1 MVQQMTHKHLL
12 VTRYINDCGGYIS
25 SVSDLFMKPLG
36 EYVCLKL
43 ERVLESAESDEP
55 IPFILR
61 RLVSREYNVGPEGAV
76 IGTSSDCTVC
86 IPRDSGV
93 CARHVAIR
101 WVPGSTGGTSFQ
113 CLSVRRGSKLMRQD
127 CFDGHGHF
135 VLEDLTGGSGV
146 FCVTYNATSLQ
157 HSAIPE
163 DTEEQRVVKVSSP
176 AGDQSDQS
184 IKSQSG
190 GVTPLEVGGAQGEVE
205 GEGSALHLMHGVQFV
220 TGQLEWSITA
230 LPLEKMLTLKMFAA
244 ARKGD
249 LDELRSILD
258 SNKCTDVTVPGVFVT
273 PTDREGGGG
282 WEEVVGEWGRWEE
295 VGDGEYTFWYMSN
308 HFPSPHIPTH
318 CDTSTTLTPTP
329 HTGGCSL
336 VLCCYVQQQRQE
348 TILRW
353 SDCYQQ
359 RLSVPMLVVSDTKM
373 LSTLP
378 LHVATARWSSFSS

>member
-1 MVQQMTHKHLL
+1 MRARIQKLVDLL

-25 SVSDLFMKPLG
+25 SVSDLVMKPLG

-43 ERVLESAESDEP
+43 ERVLESADSDEP

-101 WVPGSTGGTSFQ
+101 WVPGSTGGTSFRS
-113 CLSVRRGSKLMRQD
+113 LSVRRGSKLMRQD

-184 IKSQSG
+184 ILYARGS
-190 GVTPLEVGGAQGEVE
+190 VCHGAAEVE
-205 GEGSALHLMHGVQFV
+205 HHGS
-220 TGQLEWSITA
+220 TI
-230 LPLEKMLTLKMFAA
+230 
-244 ARKGD
+244 
-249 LDELRSILD
+249 
-258 SNKCTDVTVPGVFVT
+258 
-273 PTDREGGGG
+273 
-282 WEEVVGEWGRWEE
+282 GRDANSKN
-295 VGDGEYTFWYMSN
+295 V
-308 HFPSPHIPTH
+308 
-318 CDTSTTLTPTP
+318 
-329 HTGGCSL
+329 CS
-336 VLCCYVQQQRQE
+336 C
-348 TILRW
+348 
-353 SDCYQQ
+353 
-359 RLSVPMLVVSDTKM
+359 
-373 LSTLP
+373 
-378 LHVATARWSSFSS
+378 